1 MPVADTVAGAVAEVA
16 ANHEHPKSNREL
28 AIELR
33 AEGLSTPEIGRRLGM
48 SHQGVQKLLKTAG
61 LANLPAARM
70 ESAARTLT
78 ELAEAT
84 RSAAADV
91 FKMGVER
98 AQRRMREVGESKDD
112 HAAKTILETAKIST
126 EGAKI
131 VHGWGD
137 QAGNAGGLVSI
148 GIIHALRDMKS
159 SQIIDAETVPN
170 KIEELSDSNSH
181 QITPKQAENK

>member
-1 MPVADTVAGAVAEVA
+1 MPVDLTVDRAVDVVDNKTRAVQ
-16 ANHEHPKSNREL
+16 
-28 AIELR
+28 LR
-33 AEGLSTPEIGRRLGM
+33 AQGLTLQQIGTELGM
-48 SHQGVQKLLKTAG
+48 SKQGVAKLLATSG
-61 LANLPAARM
+61 MANLPAARM

-148 GIIHALRDMKS
+148 GIINALRDMKP
-159 SQIIDAETVPN
+159 SQIIEAETVPN
-170 KIEELSDSNSH
+170 TIEELSDSNSH
-181 QITPKQAENK
+181 QIKPNQAENQ